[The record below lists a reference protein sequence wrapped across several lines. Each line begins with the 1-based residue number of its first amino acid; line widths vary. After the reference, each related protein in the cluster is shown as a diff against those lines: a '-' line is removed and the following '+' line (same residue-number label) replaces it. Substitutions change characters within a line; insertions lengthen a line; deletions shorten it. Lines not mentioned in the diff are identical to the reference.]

1 MRPGP
6 KASDWVGNT
15 VSRPVKIGDRATS
28 SAPSLA
34 GLPHKEKPAAINA
47 AGWRPVAALES
58 DLRSEGDLHVV
69 VGAVIEVNLVSNFSA
84 KTNRPCES
92 LNATAGVHGKI
103 SSAGVK
109 PN

>member
-1 MRPGP
+1 MRPRP

-15 VSRPVKIGDRATS
+15 VSRPVKAGGESGERRA
-28 SAPSLA
+28 SLA
-34 GLPHKEKPAAINA
+34 GIPHKEKPAAINA

-58 DLRSEGDLHVV
+58 DLRSESDLHVV